1 MRVFEEL
8 TPECD
13 KTAQLFAVGLEQK
26 EIAEVKFRAIAT
38 IKKQI
43 YTAMDILKV
52 RNGRELSIKY
62 AERITGKIIEKGRLV
77 LSILLLC
84 CFIGG
89 FQSNYAPRSQ
99 RRGHRVIRTIS
110 RRQEIVSVML
120 N

>member
-13 KTAQLFAVGLEQK
+13 KTAQMFAQGLEQK

-43 YTAMDILKV
+43 YTAMEILDV

-62 AERITGKIIEKGRLV
+62 AERITGMAIEKGKSL

-84 CFIGG
+84 CFLGG
-89 FQSNYAPRSQ
+89 FQSNYAPRTQ
-99 RRGHRVIRTIS
+99 RRGHRIIRTF
-110 RRQEIVSVML
+110 RRQEFINEIL
-120 N
+120 I

>member
-38 IKKQI
+38 IKK
-43 YTAMDILKV
+43 TDI
-52 RNGRELSIKY
+52 
-62 AERITGKIIEKGRLV
+62 
-77 LSILLLC
+77 
-84 CFIGG
+84 
-89 FQSNYAPRSQ
+89 
-99 RRGHRVIRTIS
+99 HRYGYS

>member
-26 EIAEVKFRAIAT
+26 EIAEVKFRALAT

-52 RNGRELSIKY
+52 RNGRELSI
-62 AERITGKIIEKGRLV
+62 
-77 LSILLLC
+77 LLLC

-89 FQSNYAPRSQ
+89 FQSNYAPR
-99 RRGHRVIRTIS
+99 
-110 RRQEIVSVML
+110 
-120 N
+120 

>member
-26 EIAEVKFRAIAT
+26 EVAEIKNRAIAT

-62 AERITGKIIEKGRLV
+62 AERLTGMIIEKGKSV

-89 FQSNYAPRSQ
+89 FQSNYTPRSQ
-99 RRGHRVIRTIS
+99 RRGHRIIRTMS